1 MFTTTDY
8 DNLRQIM
15 TESPEKNDLLT
26 RLLETHKMEISTIS
40 HEIRNPLTLIYSML
54 QMIENAHPEV
64 SSFKYWPDMHQ
75 NIEYMNQ
82 LLEELS
88 SYNNGERLTLSKI
101 ETNTFLKTL
110 VLSFAAS
117 LLDTDITFTSKISPR
132 LPKITGDSV
141 KLRQLLFNL
150 LRNAKD
156 AVCTEPYEPLA
167 NPNRRPEITLEA
179 FLDTNWITI
188 QVKDNG
194 CGIEAEQL
202 PHIFEPFATY
212 KQNGTGLGLAISHR
226 VAKAHNGNLTV
237 TSTPGTST
245 VFTLTL
251 PVQ

>member
-26 RLLETHKMEISTIS
+26 RLLESHKMEISAIS
-40 HEIRNPLTLIYSML
+40 HEIRNPLTLVYSML
-54 QMIENAHPEV
+54 QMIETAHPEV
-64 SSFKYWPDMHQ
+64 STFNHWSDMHQ
-75 NIEYMNQ
+75 TIEYMNQ

-88 SYNNGERLTLSKI
+88 SYNNGERLTISKI

-117 LLDTDITFTSKISPR
+117 LLDTDISFASKISPG
-132 LPKITGDSV
+132 LPKINGDV
-141 KLRQLLFNL
+141 IKLRQLLLNL

-156 AVCTEPYEPLA
+156 AVCAKDSESFADPGFK
-167 NPNRRPEITLEA
+167 PEIALEA
-179 FLDTNWITI
+179 FLDTNMLTV

-194 CGIEAEQL
+194 CGIKPEQL
-202 PHIFEPFATY
+202 THIFEPFTTY
-212 KQNGTGLGLAISHR
+212 KKDGTGLGLAISHR

-237 TSTPGTST
+237 TSTPGVST